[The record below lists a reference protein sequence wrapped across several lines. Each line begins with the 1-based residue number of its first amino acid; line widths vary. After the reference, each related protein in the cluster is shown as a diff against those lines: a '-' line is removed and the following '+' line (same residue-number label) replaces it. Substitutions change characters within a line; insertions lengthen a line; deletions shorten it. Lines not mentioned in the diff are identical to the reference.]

1 MNPKRG
7 DEAERCIVD
16 RSGGDKSEPENTN
29 RQDSQMDAFFDF
41 ENASGEHG

>member
-1 MNPKRG
+1 MGP
-7 DEAERCIVD
+7 
-16 RSGGDKSEPENTN
+16 GGALSTAAGGIKVRENTN

>member
-1 MNPKRG
+1 MGP
-7 DEAERCIVD
+7 
-16 RSGGDKSEPENTN
+16 GGAFVHGREGNKSELENTN

>member
-7 DEAERCIVD
+7 DGAERRIVD
-16 RSGGDKSEPENTN
+16 GSGGNKSELENTN